1 MPDSKARLLSKLAR
15 DIDTDGNLTDT
26 GLSSGASGGGVTA
39 YDSAGLLPVSGLTNG
54 DQAWASNR
62 LFISNG
68 SGWYNVNLV
77 NLNPSIDSGP
87 DGASYSLD
95 SNGGT
100 ATSITISASDSD
112 GTPIIWTYSTS
123 DSAYELATI
132 TNDSDGTFTVTAKS
146 LADILTAGYDSNGG
160 SFTIT
165 FKASDGIS
173 FDTDSADFSITY
185 GSGVSSF
192 DVTSTVTLV
201 NSSNITNSGEQG
213 IEVTQDGNYLLQA
226 DNLANVHIWT
236 MSTAYDVSTAGSQQT
251 DQYTGIG
258 SPYNDDFIGGIRV
271 SADLSQAFMANYSYA
286 RMIRFGQTSSN
297 TDYPG
302 HVSQTPN
309 QTQQGNNIYLYL
321 NTNSNFWDVTKDGSA
336 FYGVTSGERLHIHK
350 MNTAY
355 DLNSFA
361 GNPEGNIDLRSLT
374 PVNTWNVTAVAANDD
389 GTRVWVGT
397 STSKIYQ
404 FDLSTANDHTTL
416 TYTGQYSSA
425 SVVAGLAYANGYL
438 YVEHNGSISQ
448 LGNS

>member
-1 MPDSKARLLSKLAR
+1 MGRTRSLAALAK
-15 DIDTDGNLTDT
+15 DID
-26 GLSSGASGGGVTA
+26 ASGNITSDGIASGVSLGGGLET
-39 YDSAGLLPVSGLTNG
+39 YDSLGLLPISGLTNG
-54 DQAWASNR
+54 DQAFVGNR
-62 LFISNG
+62 LYISNG
-68 SGWYNVNLV
+68 SGWYNVGLV
-77 NLNPSIDSGP
+77 NLNPTITNGP
-87 DGASYSLD
+87 NGASYSLD

-100 ATSITISASDSD
+100 ATSISISATDSD
-112 GTPIIWTYSTS
+112 GTPIIWSYTTS

-132 TNDSDGTFTVTAKS
+132 TNDSDGTFAVAAKS
-146 LADILTAGYDSNGG
+146 LADILTAGYDSTGG

-185 GSGVSSF
+185 SSGASF

-236 MSTAYDVSTAGSQQT
+236 MSTAYDVSTAGSQQI

-309 QTQQGNNIYLYL
+309 QTQEGNNIYLYL
-321 NTNSNFWDVTKDGSA
+321 NTNNNFWDITKDGSA
-336 FYGVTSGERLHIHK
+336 FYGVTSNERLHIHK
-350 MNTAY
+350 MGTAY
-355 DLNSFA
+355 DLTSFT
-361 GNPEGNIDLRSLT
+361 GNPEGNIALTGLT
-374 PVNTWNVTAVAANDD
+374 PVSSWNVTAVAANDD
-389 GTRVWVGT
+389 GTRIWVGT
-397 STSKIYQ
+397 STSKVYQ

-416 TYTGQYSSA
+416 TYTGEYSSS

-438 YVEHNGSISQ
+438 YIEHNGSISQ